1 MASGQP
7 DIRKDDASDYI
18 SAFSVALGL
27 ASGGFLVSYLFQIPL
42 LGMLSAFNISIES
55 AIGTAGATLT
65 QGIGFV
71 LVVGGY
77 TYYAGRPDLL
87 DIRWPSASNLQK
99 TLRDFGWV
107 VLGFVVLVVLSRG
120 TSLLL
125 QQLGFSAGTNQIIRA
140 VEQSPTLALVMVF
153 LSFLAVGPGEEILFR
168 GGVQGVLRRVLQP
181 VSAIIGSSALFG
193 LAHVTAIV
201 ASSGAS
207 GIWGYVVSAFVLSLV
222 LGSLYEYTDNLLI
235 PIVVHGAYNAVI
247 FTQYI

>member
-1 MASGQP
+1 MRH
-7 DIRKDDASDYI
+7 DTSDYI

-42 LGMLSAFNISIES
+42 LGVLSAFNISVES
-55 AIGTAGATLT
+55 TIGTAGATLT

-71 LVVGGY
+71 LVVVGY
-77 TYYAGRPDLL
+77 IYYVGHPDLL
-87 DIRWPSASNLQK
+87 NIRWPLASNLQK

-107 VLGFVVLVVLSRG
+107 ILGFIVLVVLSRA
-120 TSLLL
+120 TSLVL
-125 QQLGFSAGTNQIIRA
+125 QQTGFSAGTNQIIRA
-140 VEQSPTLALVMVF
+140 VEQSPALALAMVI
-153 LSFLAVGPGEEILFR
+153 LSFLAVGPGEETLFR

-181 VSAIIGSSALFG
+181 VPAIISSSALFG

-207 GIWGYVVSAFVLSLV
+207 GIWGYVVSAFVLGFV

-247 FTQYI
+247 FIQYI